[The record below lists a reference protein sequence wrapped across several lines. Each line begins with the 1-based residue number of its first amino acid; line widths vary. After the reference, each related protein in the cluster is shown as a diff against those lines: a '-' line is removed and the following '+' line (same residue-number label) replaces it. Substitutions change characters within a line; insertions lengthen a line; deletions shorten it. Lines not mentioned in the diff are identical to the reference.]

1 MSWKKVRNFFTQI
14 IQTTTD
20 GLGLYVLNRNR
31 DEVLNKKFR
40 LWFIFVYG
48 AIVGSV
54 RVLLQVAFQ
63 IVVGFFQLTREI
75 FMNMIIFPF
84 FITVF
89 ASVLLT
95 LSARGLGGKGNFR
108 PLVNYIFYANTFHL
122 VIPFFDLFF
131 NKILG
136 LPFVFDFGIWG
147 EWNPLNPW
155 HSLFYDKLV
164 GLSAGII
171 FMYVL
176 LIIRT
181 PSMVRWNF
189 KINLKRSILATS
201 SLLLMF
207 WIIFIAW
214 PFWFF
219 WLSPFLGLP
228 TGADGYSLI
237 FLVCTLIAFP
247 YFWKYFKQEENL
259 ALNSIELQ
267 GG

>member
-1 MSWKKVRNFFTQI
+1 MTWSKVSKFFTQI
-14 IQTTTD
+14 VHTTID
-20 GLGLYVLNRNR
+20 GLGLYVLNRDKER
-31 DEVLNKKFR
+31 VLNRKFN
-40 LWFIFVYG
+40 LLFIFVYG
-48 AIVGSV
+48 AIAGSV
-54 RVLLQVAFQ
+54 RVLLQVGFQ
-63 IVVGFFQLTREI
+63 VVVGFFQLTREI

-95 LSARGLGGKGNFR
+95 LSARGLGGQGNFR
-108 PLVNYIFYANTFHL
+108 PIVNYIFYANTFHL
-122 VIPFFDLFF
+122 VVPFFDLLF

-147 EWNPLNPW
+147 EWDPANPW
-155 HSLFYDKLV
+155 HSLFYDKFV

-171 FMYVL
+171 FMYII

-181 PSMVRWNF
+181 PSLVRWNF
-189 KINLKRSILATS
+189 KINMKRSLIATS

-219 WLSPFLGLP
+219 WLAPYLGLP
-228 TGADGYSLI
+228 TGADGYTLI
-237 FLVCTLIAFP
+237 FLVCILITFP
-247 YFWKYFKQEENL
+247 YFWKNYKEKSD
-259 ALNSIELQ
+259 AK
-267 GG
+267 